1 MSTTPFEEA
10 YIAASRRCSRSE
22 QCASDL
28 KTKLKAYELS
38 ESEWEKL
45 FERLTAENYL
55 DETRYCYAFINDHIR
70 LSKWG
75 KRKIIL
81 ALRTKGL
88 YPASFQHMLDDIDES
103 EYKKGLMELLKK
115 QHSLNQKKPHMHQKQ
130 KLFQFALQ
138 RGFEPNLIQ
147 QCVNS
152 IIGPTNA
159 FDEELQDF

>member
-1 MSTTPFEEA
+1 MSTTPFEKA
-10 YIAASRRCSRSE
+10 YIAASRRCARSE

-38 ESEWEKL
+38 DSEWEKL
-45 FERLTAENYL
+45 LDRLTAENYL
-55 DETRYCYAFINDHIR
+55 NEARYCNAFINDHIR
-70 LSKWG
+70 FSKWG
-75 KRKIIL
+75 KRKIML
-81 ALRTKGL
+81 ALHTKGL
-88 YPASFQHMLDDIDES
+88 NPASYQQILDDIDES

-115 QHSLNQKKPHMHQKQ
+115 QHNLNQKKPHMHPKQ

-152 IIGPTNA
+152 IIGPSNA